1 MSNDVLL
8 PILYAGLAGTLL
20 ALIVATA
27 TQRWS
32 LRVFFLL
39 ALRLAIGWHFLFEGL
54 HKLHSYYMGPA
65 ETNRVF
71 SSEVYFKVSPG
82 PLGPYM
88 RKQFTDTDA
97 VFAARLKPTEIIS
110 AADFAQMP
118 ADMQAAACPDP
129 IAKQLEDIFTKDL
142 EAALKK
148 IDEEDKKHQADAN
161 SDAVKAYWKDRDDKA
176 REELNAKFEAMKA
189 DAAVRTLE
197 AKRKYALWVYGVEG
211 RDCKIKGISGTD
223 ASLTA
228 PQRLAHLDFLRKRVR
243 DADEKLKSGMGNG
256 FGIEQKRAAEFRTD
270 VVAAETELLRDID
283 AFVAELEKEMLA
295 GKTPEPVV
303 KETSRGQMMDRFTMW
318 FIAIVGACLMGGLFT
333 RIACLAG
340 TGFLVLTYLTHPP
353 FPWFPLPPTTE
364 GNPVFINK
372 NVIEALALLAIATF
386 PTGRWLGLDALLGR
400 ICPCGRNKTT
410 TI

>member
-27 TQRWS
+27 SQKWS

-54 HKLHSYYMGPA
+54 HKLHSYYMGPS

-97 VFAARLKPTEIIS
+97 FIATRVKAAQNIAPE
-110 AADFAQMP
+110 AFAQLSIEK
-118 ADMQAAACPDP
+118 QAEACPEAV
-129 IAKQLEDIFTKDL
+129 AKSL
-142 EAALKK
+142 
-148 IDEEDKKHQADAN
+148 DEML
-161 SDAVKAYWKDRDDKA
+161 DKA
-176 REELNAKFEAMKA
+176 G
-189 DAAVRTLE
+189 AAPARIQE
-197 AKRKYALWVYGVEG
+197 AKAAYARWVYGVDG
-211 RDCKIKGISGTD
+211 RDTKVKSISGDD
-223 ASLTA
+223 ARLTA
-228 PQRLAHLDFLRKRVR
+228 PQRLAHLERLRTAVKAEEDRLAVN
-243 DADEKLKSGMGNG
+243 LGNG
-256 FGIEQKRAAEFRTD
+256 YGIDQKNAAGLRTD
-270 VVAAETELLRDID
+270 VTAAETDLVKDAT
-283 AFVAELEKEMLA
+283 AFVADLKKDLNGGKAVEHEKQE
-295 GKTPEPVV
+295 
-303 KETSRGQMMDRFTMW
+303 SRGQIMDRVTMW
-318 FIAIVGACLMGGLFT
+318 FIAIVGACLMGGLLT
-333 RIACLAG
+333 RVACLAG
-340 TGFLVLTYLTHPP
+340 TAFLVLTYLTHPP